1 MMGLWVWALATLW
14 MQGWQCQEDA
24 EDPGVP
30 EGRVRC
36 GIGMR
41 MEMVVM
47 APVLLWLPWA
57 RGNERAPPNARTPS
71 APMVWFGGA
80 GWSKGRVPAARAPRF
95 APLRVPPPWHSQA
108 IGEVL
113 HERAQAGEG
122 EDGQDS
128 EGQLE

>member
-1 MMGLWVWALATLW
+1 MKGLWVWALATLW

-24 EDPGVP
+24 EDQGVP
-30 EGRVRC
+30 EGRVGC

-71 APMVWFGGA
+71 APMAWFGG
-80 GWSKGRVPAARAPRF
+80 GRMV
-95 APLRVPPPWHSQA
+95 Q
-108 IGEVL
+108 
-113 HERAQAGEG
+113 GEG
-122 EDGQDS
+122 ACSQGTPLCPPVCPPALALT
-128 EGQLE
+128 GHW

>member
-1 MMGLWVWALATLW
+1 MWALATLW

-24 EDPGVP
+24 EDQGVP
-30 EGRVRC
+30 EGRVGC

-57 RGNERAPPNARTPS
+57 RGNERAPPMPVHHLHPWRGL
-71 APMVWFGGA
+71 GGA

-95 APLRVPPPWHSQA
+95 APPCVPQPWHSQA

-113 HERAQAGEG
+113 HEWAQAGEG
-122 EDGQDS
+122 EDGQDG